1 MTESNGTHV
10 TWRELNLL
18 RETIDERF
26 DGLEKA
32 IARIELKL
40 ETKTAF
46 WANAWVLLLTSGL
59 GAAVGT
65 GIWFIFG

>member
-1 MTESNGTHV
+1 MAEGNGASV

-18 RETIDERF
+18 RETINERF
-26 DGLEKA
+26 DNLEESVESIKSTLTT
-32 IARIELKL
+32 R
-40 ETKTAF
+40 TAF
-46 WANAWVLLLTSGL
+46 WANAWTLVVSAAI

>member
-1 MTESNGTHV
+1 MSGENGSHV

-18 RETIDERF
+18 RETMDGRF

-32 IARIELKL
+32 VLRIEVKL
-40 ETKTAF
+40 EAKTAF